1 MMKSGALRRSLD
13 LFYGGCGVLAGLCL
27 VGIAAFVMLQ
37 IAGRPIGLVFS
48 WTPEYAGYAMASMSF
63 LGLAFTFNT
72 GGQVRVGML
81 LNMLPSSGRRWLDA
95 LCLAMGLGVMA
106 YFTWFSVIMTM
117 QSHEFNDVGQ
127 GVIPVPLWIPQTIM
141 SFGLFAQVVALA
153 DNLICLVFYGTRLFQ
168 DDEAAA
174 VG

>member
-13 LFYGGCGVLAGLCL
+13 LFYIGCGVLAGICL
-27 VGIAAFVMLQ
+27 VGIAAIVMLQ
-37 IAGRPIGLVFS
+37 IAGRPLGFVFS

-63 LGLAFTFNT
+63 LGLAYTFNT
-72 GGQVRVGML
+72 GGQVRVGMM
-81 LNMLPSSGRRWLDA
+81 LNVLPSSGRRWLDA
-95 LCLAMGLGVMA
+95 FCLLMGLVVMA
-106 YFTWFSVIMTM
+106 YFTWHSVVMTT
-117 QSHEFNDVGQ
+117 QSYEFNDLGQ

-153 DNLICLVFYGTRLFQ
+153 DNLICITLYGKALFE

>member
-1 MMKSGALRRSLD
+1 MTKSGALRRSLD
-13 LFYGGCGVLAGLCL
+13 LFYKGCGALAGFCL
-27 VGIAAFVMLQ
+27 VGIAAVVMLT
-37 IAGRPIGLVFS
+37 IAGRPFGFAFT

-63 LGLAFTFNT
+63 LGLAYTFNT
-72 GGQVRVGML
+72 GGQVRVGMM
-81 LNMLPSSGRRWLDA
+81 LNLLPSSGRRWLDG

-106 YFTWFSVIMTM
+106 YFTWSSVIMTM

-141 SFGLFAQVVALA
+141 SLGLFAQVVALA
-153 DNLICLVFYGTRLFQ
+153 DNLICLILYGTTHFQ